1 MFFIKISYM
10 LKLICSGDD
19 HPLIIKITYKSNT
32 CRHPF
37 RCKAIRKSYAWMT
50 RKIKQELRIIF
61 QRWNNK
67 HIELLNKFINLPDK
81 FCSKSVRIYIF
92 NCGNKSR
99 STENIRP

>member
-1 MFFIKISYM
+1 MFFIKISYK
-10 LKLICSGDD
+10 LKLISSRDD

-50 RKIKQELRIIF
+50 CKIKQELGIIL

-67 HIELLNKFINLPDK
+67 HIELLDKFIKLPDK
-81 FCSKSVRIYIF
+81 FCSKSVSIYVLY
-92 NCGNKSR
+92 CR
-99 STENIRP
+99 DEA